1 MITNSGDT
9 SELDALL
16 AEMRQVDK
24 DLEEVRGVLR
34 AAREL
39 MQPDELR
46 RDRLWDRKELLWQ
59 QLKLLLR
66 HQAEEEEKL

>member
-1 MITNSGDT
+1 MTTNSGDT
-9 SELDALL
+9 TLDALL
-16 AEMRQVDK
+16 VEMRQVDK

-34 AAREL
+34 AAREK
-39 MQPDELR
+39 MNPDELR

-66 HQAEEEEKL
+66 CKDE

>member
-1 MITNSGDT
+1 MTTNSGDT
-9 SELDALL
+9 LDALL
-16 AEMRQVDK
+16 VEMRQVDK

-34 AAREL
+34 AARIL

-66 HQAEEEEKL
+66 RQVEEELTP

>member
-1 MITNSGDT
+1 MTTNSGDT
-9 SELDALL
+9 TLDALL
-16 AEMRQVDK
+16 VEMRQVDK

-34 AAREL
+34 AARIL

-66 HQAEEEEKL
+66 RQVEEELTP